1 MTGVRM
7 VRLKEGGDVYKLA
20 QGYGRRNSNVR
31 VIVLTQSQRFKLQR
45 SAPVGAPPLFDDLQ
59 PSRFHRRP
67 SRCLRPL
74 STTSILSSNLVIYV
88 WMKICLPPLDSLDG
102 CSDHLSLVRPHLRW
116 IPNYRESR
124 MLEIHNAT
132 PPSKIPRHL
141 RLPFLELFDSR
152 ACYNL
157 HSSTPFLLLCEILSS
172 RAQVRSSHALS
183 ALAFFNGI

>member
-1 MTGVRM
+1 M

-74 STTSILSSNLVIYV
+74 STTYPLIQPCYLRLDENLSTPTGFFGRVQR
-88 WMKICLPPLDSLDG
+88 PSL
-102 CSDHLSLVRPHLRW
+102 
-116 IPNYRESR
+116 SR
-124 MLEIHNAT
+124 AT
-132 PPSKIPRHL
+132 PPSLDPELLRVSDAGNSQRYPSLEDSSPSPPSFSGAL
-141 RLPFLELFDSR
+141 RLQSLLQPSFLHPISPFMR
-152 ACYNL
+152 N
-157 HSSTPFLLLCEILSS
+157 PFIT
-172 RAQVRSSHALS
+172 S
-183 ALAFFNGI
+183 AGS